1 VFSRQWQD
9 AREMYVYPYL
19 PEVHRLEGVEF
30 LSLTEI
36 LRAFIGGEYAR
47 H

>member
-1 VFSRQWQD
+1 
-9 AREMYVYPYL
+9 MYVYPYL
-19 PEVHRLEGVEF
+19 PEVHRLDSVEH
-30 LSLTEI
+30 LNLTEI